1 MINYDYKRKI
11 ILYVDDELKSL
22 KYFDRLFRNKFR
34 IMTVPTAEEAVTLL
48 DTHADEIAILF
59 TDQRMPGMQGVELLQ
74 KTKDKYPDIIRI
86 LVTAY
91 ADMEAAISAVNNGE
105 IYRYITKPWDIPE
118 LETTLTSG
126 MQFYTLRKERKQ
138 LMRFK
143 LNAIFQ
149 LLVSERILDLGL
161 ICYLPE
167 FGQSDTLGYAYR
179 SFANLINLHDITK
192 DFSADEMNDPSL
204 FENLLAQQRT
214 FLTDSHKHLTDYT
227 NILNGDKDMNK
238 DDLERLKKIDSN
250 LASNPDPVFG
260 NGNHWQKPLAKF
272 FEVLEEKGTIEK
284 TVLQNNKLYVKV
296 DRDHKVTEEISKLFD
311 PHNTKIDSWSSRIL
325 AVLILLDK
333 TGLVLNSYSHQDD
346 APWVIEEKE
355 QVAEAVPGNNFLE
368 NIINDDS
375 FWSRLFM

>member
-22 KYFDRLFRNKFR
+22 KYFDRIFRNKFR
-34 IMTVPTAEEAVTLL
+34 VMTAPTAEEAVTLL

-74 KTKDKYPDIIRI
+74 QTKDKYPDIIRI

-91 ADMEAAISAVNNGE
+91 TDMEAAISAVNNGE

-126 MQFYTLRKERKQ
+126 MQFYTLRRERKQ

-149 LLVSERILDLGL
+149 LLVSERILDLGV

-167 FGQSDTLGYAYR
+167 FGQSDTLGCAYR
-179 SFANLINLHDITK
+179 SFANLINLHAITK

-204 FENLLAQQRT
+204 FENLLAGQRT
-214 FLTDSHKHLTDYT
+214 FLTLSHKHLNEYT
-227 NILNGDKDMNK
+227 NYLNGNKDLNGDDF
-238 DDLERLKKIDSN
+238 ERLKKIDSS
-250 LASNPDPVFG
+250 LVSDPDSIFG
-260 NGNHWQKPLAKF
+260 GDHHWQKPLAKF
-272 FEVLEEKGTIEK
+272 FEVLEEKGNIK
-284 TVLQNNKLYVKV
+284 KIVLQNHKLYVTL
-296 DRDHKVTEEISKLFD
+296 DHNHGITEEISSIFD
-311 PHNTKIDSWSSRIL
+311 PRNLDIDPWSSKIL
-325 AVLILLDK
+325 AILILLDK
-333 TGLVLNSYSHQDD
+333 TGLVLNSYSHQDS
-346 APWVIEEKE
+346 APWVIERKEKL
-355 QVAEAVPGNNFLE
+355 AETVPGNNFLE